1 MAASRVRQLARD
13 ATHGIGRASGGAD
26 WRVGKLR
33 HVALGAWARFDRG
46 SATEDRA
53 MAAQPTDL
61 DRESRRVAAA
71 AQSLAADAIDGH
83 GIAAFFGANEREIAA
98 LMAET
103 VLAWRDYLDE
113 ISEIPPSASVGD

>member
-1 MAASRVRQLARD
+1 
-13 ATHGIGRASGGAD
+13 
-26 WRVGKLR
+26 
-33 HVALGAWARFDRG
+33 
-46 SATEDRA
+46 

-61 DRESRRVAAA
+61 DRESRLVAAA
-71 AQSLAADAIDGH
+71 ARSLAADAIDGH
-83 GIAAFFGANEREIAA
+83 GIAAFLGANEREIAA